1 MGEHVDALGTLGFVR
16 ITGPF
21 ARIQDAWA
29 AARALIDA
37 ASADDGPLAMIGD
50 FVLPPPGGPP
60 SRDFQTLHLDFGI
73 PLAPVVPADVARFTA
88 LHVGADVPPSRAVT
102 RLVPLRPLLGG
113 GTWPDHDE
121 LVRRFAAYGNSHGAW
136 DVTAGYVE
144 GSLARIVE
152 AALGDTPILPS
163 VRGES
168 GFLCGTEFSSVAEE
182 VEFFRRRGLAVE
194 PVGTEVCL
202 RPGELL
208 VFDNLAIAHGR
219 RGRRRPGE
227 LNQRIFG
234 HQALMVDQL
243 VELRERIL
251 AAFVPRD
258 DPGRTT

>member
-1 MGEHVDALGTLGFVR
+1 MGEHVEALGTLGFVR

-21 ARIQDAWA
+21 ARTQDAWA

-37 ASADDGPLAMIGD
+37 ASADDGPLAVIGD

-102 RLVPLRPLLGG
+102 
-113 GTWPDHDE
+113 
-121 LVRRFAAYGNSHGAW
+121 RRFAAYGNSHGAW

-234 HQALMVDQL
+234 HQALTVDQL